1 MLKRVT
7 TCLAAGQRL
16 CRSLG
21 LALLGI
27 TQGCGLFF
35 LLFLGFWVWSAFPA
49 GGDFLFGQ
57 KRKSPKKVALG
68 SGADQS
74 WAL

>member
-49 GGDFLFGQ
+49 GGNFLF
-57 KRKSPKKVALG
+57 
-68 SGADQS
+68 
-74 WAL
+74 